1 VKGLPLGFYRAI
13 ACPTVVASTQQHL
26 IGVNAPFASTAMLL
40 SEQRQRTSQQG
51 LPPAVRD
58 WPGDC
63 RRLRDRAAGEV
74 GKPRLLYR
82 RLASAL
88 PTPESTGPDPPT
100 RIVRVRPGNRR
111 RKAASRQVDCLLA
124 RRVSARRNVYSLGD
138 ILQELDVG
146 RTLHAGAR
154 HPRAERVGAAIA
166 LGAFNAHHAI
176 DDDHDVGVGGVTMN
190 RMARPAVLQAGLLHA
205 VEDRFPLLEI
215 GDSMP
220 DDHGC
225 HSCSSNDGIANTREG

>member
-1 VKGLPLGFYRAI
+1 MKGLPLGFYRAI

-111 RKAASRQVDCLLA
+111 RRPPGGRRDCLLA
-124 RRVSARRNVYSLGD
+124 SRVSALWTSISPRQRHPGTGCRADPARRRAPSPS
-138 ILQELDVG
+138 
-146 RTLHAGAR
+146 GAR
-154 HPRAERVGAAIA
+154 RSRHSAWR
-166 LGAFNAHHAI
+166 
-176 DDDHDVGVGGVTMN
+176 
-190 RMARPAVLQAGLLHA
+190 LQ
-205 VEDRFPLLEI
+205 
-215 GDSMP
+215 
-220 DDHGC
+220 
-225 HSCSSNDGIANTREG
+225 CSSRD